1 MFPTSHSRSSLQ
13 IRMNYSFR
21 RHIELEQC
29 IESRSFEELG
39 NRNKPVLVD
48 SQSEGYSATTTHE
61 IGLPMKTS
69 LFERR
74 RRIRYVKKEG
84 KEDEAC

>member
-29 IESRSFEELG
+29 IESRSFEEG

-48 SQSEGYSATTTHE
+48 SQSEGVQCNNYSRDGIANENITRGGEEESDT
-61 IGLPMKTS
+61 
-69 LFERR
+69 
-74 RRIRYVKKEG
+74 
-84 KEDEAC
+84 